1 MKNTGSFLFMVFVSF
16 QMMAQT
22 FSEKISKEYMFEK
35 KSADNAIMVAN
46 INGHIKIEGYDGDKI
61 LLVVD
66 KQIKAKTEERL
77 EKGKQQIQLGVM
89 DLADTLIFFIE
100 GTGSEFGKKRDG
112 RKGGSRNHYGY
123 SSCCNGSNSNC
134 NGDCNNCRSE
144 FEYSM
149 NFTIKVPKGVDVM
162 ASTINDGDVAV
173 SKVTGK
179 VSADNINGSITL
191 KDLVRESYAST
202 INGDVDIEYT
212 ANPQKD
218 CRFYTLNGDINA
230 WFQKGLAAS
239 MSFESFNGEFY
250 TNIDKLEHLPVY
262 VEKKQ
267 QGKGM
272 KYKVSDNRFKIGSGG
287 ALLDFETFNGNV
299 YLKEKT
305 N

>member
-1 MKNTGSFLFMVFVSF
+1 MVFAAV

-22 FSEKISKEYMFEK
+22 FSEKISKEYTFEK
-35 KSADNAIMVAN
+35 KSVDNAVMVAN
-46 INGHIKIEGYDGDKI
+46 INGHIKVEGYDGDKV

-66 KQIKAKTEERL
+66 KQIRAKTAERL
-77 EKGKQQIQLGVM
+77 EKGKQQIQLGVL
-89 DLADTLIFFIE
+89 DLADTLIFYVE
-100 GTGSEFGKKRDG
+100 GTGSEFGKKKEG
-112 RKGGSRNHYGY
+112 RKGNARNRYGY
-123 SSCCNGSNSNC
+123 SWCCNGNNNC
-134 NGDCNNCRSE
+134 NNDCNNCRPE

-149 NFTIKVPKGVDVM
+149 NFTVKVPKGVHLM
-162 ASTINDGDVAV
+162 ASTINDGDVTV
-173 SKVTGK
+173 TKVTGK

-212 ANPQKD
+212 SNPQKD

-239 MSFESFNGEFY
+239 MSFESFNGDFY
-250 TNIDKLEHLPVY
+250 TNIDKLEQLPVQ
-262 VEKKQ
+262 VEKKEE
-267 QGKGM
+267 GKGM
-272 KYKVSDNRFKIGSGG
+272 KYKVNDNRFKIGSGG

-299 YLKEKT
+299 YLKERT